1 MFPIA
6 RSPRRLVSPL
16 SWLAP
21 LLLAGLILSPGAPAG
36 AQESSSRI
44 VYSTFLGGSGDE
56 HAFDIAVDGQGHAW
70 IVGMTDSLDFPG
82 AGTPPVPGRYSLGFL
97 VHLGARGERIAS
109 SLVDGGRAAGLRAV
123 ALDPAGTPWEVG
135 TVYDDDLS
143 SILLGRHTS
152 FSTFNRFA
160 AYELGIDL
168 GFDASG
174 NLYLLGETEHGFDLF
189 VQKRSPTGEEIQI
202 TELRPDHADALAVGG
217 DGTTYVLGSGDL
229 IRLDPEGHEL
239 YLPAELGAQD
249 IAADLTGNLHLTGVK
264 NEDLHYA
271 VTTPEGAVISSF
283 SIGGS
288 GLDVGRWI
296 ALGPAGDVA
305 LLGWTDSPDFPLVQ
319 PLDSDCARSVS
330 RPGFCETTPILLRL
344 VGGRV
349 VLSTY
354 LEVDYRYGNPSA
366 VALGPGGDLY
376 VAGHTSDP
384 DFPTLN
390 ATQPV
395 PGGRTDAFVIRIAG
409 NRPPDCG
416 SAFAA
421 PAEVWPPNGRFV
433 PVAIRGVTDPE
444 GELIALSV
452 TSIRQD
458 EPLTRPGAA
467 DATGVGS
474 PAARVRADRAGSGDG
489 RVYAIRFEAR
499 DGQGAVCA
507 GSVTVCVPHDRGK
520 RRHCVDGG
528 PVFDATA
535 GAR

>member
-1 MFPIA
+1 MYPIA
-6 RSPRRLVSPL
+6 RSPRRPGSPL

-21 LLLAGLILSPGAPAG
+21 LLLAGLAFPAV
-36 AQESSSRI
+36 AQESASRI

-56 HAFDIAVDGQGHAW
+56 HAFDIAVDSRGHAW
-70 IVGMTDSLDFPG
+70 IVGMTDSPDFPG
-82 AGTPPVPGRYSLGFL
+82 AGTPPDPELFSLGFL
-97 VHLGARGERIAS
+97 VHLGPMGERIAT
-109 SLVDGGRAAGLRAV
+109 SLVDGGRAADLRAV
-123 ALDPAGTPWEVG
+123 SLDPAGTPWEVG
-135 TVYDDDLS
+135 TVHGDEMS

-152 FSTFNRFA
+152 FTTFNRFA
-160 AYELGIDL
+160 AFELGIDL

-189 VQKRSPTGEEIQI
+189 VQKRSPTGGEIQI

-229 IRLDPEGHEL
+229 IRLDPAGNEL
-239 YLPAELGAQD
+239 YLPDELGARD
-249 IAADLTGNLHLTGVK
+249 IAADLTGNLHLTGEK
-264 NEDLHYA
+264 NGDLHYA
-271 VTTPEGAVISSF
+271 VTTPEGEVISSF

-288 GLDVGRWI
+288 GLDVGEWI

-319 PLDSDCARSVS
+319 PLDSTCPPSTS
-330 RPGFCETTPILLRL
+330 RPGFCELTLVAIRL
-344 VGGRV
+344 VEGRV

-354 LEVDYRYGNPSA
+354 LDVDYRYGNPSA
-366 VALGPGGDLY
+366 VALGPRGDLY
-376 VAGHTSDP
+376 IAGYTSDP
-384 DFPTLN
+384 GFPTVN

-395 PGGRTDAFVIRIAG
+395 LAGRTDAFVIRIAG

-444 GELIALSV
+444 GERVALSV
-452 TSIRQD
+452 SGIRQD
-458 EPLTRPGAA
+458 EPLTKPGAA

-499 DGQGAVCA
+499 DAQGAVCA
-507 GSVTVCVPHDRGK
+507 GTVTVCVPHDRGK
-520 RRHCVDGG
+520 RRRCVDGG
-528 PVFDATA
+528 PLFDATA